1 MPKRPFQD
9 LNLETRFRLLR
20 ALESNPEISQ
30 RALAEELGVSLG
42 KTNYCLKALMD
53 KGWVKA
59 GNFGRSK
66 KKHRYLYQLTPAG
79 LAEKARITGRFLKRK
94 LAQHEALTR
103 EIEQLRR
110 EIHVG
115 PAQRAVSAKEK

>member
-1 MPKRPFQD
+1 M
-9 LNLETRFRLLR
+9 NLETRFRLLR

-30 RALAEELGVSLG
+30 RALAEEIGISLG
-42 KTNYCLKALMD
+42 KTNYCLKALID

-66 KKHRYLYQLTPAG
+66 HKHRYLYQLTPTG
-79 LAEKARITGRFLKRK
+79 LAEKARITGRFLKHK
-94 LAQHEALTR
+94 IAEHEELTR

-110 EIHVG
+110 EVG
-115 PAQRAVSAKEK
+115 KGSGFRVQGSGMGE

>member
-1 MPKRPFQD
+1 M
-9 LNLETRFRLLR
+9 NLETRFRLLR

-42 KTNYCLKALMD
+42 KTNYCLKALIE

-66 KKHRYLYQLTPAG
+66 HKHRYLYQLTPAG
-79 LAEKARITGRFLKRK
+79 LAEKTRITGRFLKRK
-94 LAQHEALTR
+94 LAEHEALTR
-103 EIEQLRR
+103 EIEHLKR
-110 EIHVG
+110 EAG
-115 PAQRAVSAKEK
+115 KTAALNPEP